1 MWPRLSTSEYRFL
14 WMYSIVLTRSAF
26 RLAVSR
32 VEWNVTG
39 YVYLQSN
46 FDRSL
51 LCSFCRTILSS
62 AGNDGR
68 VRLWKVGTDGEWKSA
83 GSISVEQA
91 EQESKAD
98 QRNVGT
104 VWIRSVA
111 MSAIALNIGSYLSHL
126 LLSVPRTIRTP
137 STRTVRTSLK
147 DGTSI
152 CQIKIISQNSDSTS
166 HFEGRFDPL
175 RFDTYEVEFWIPF
188 VIIHKHLMGT
198 LRSKIV
204 QAWHSMYLKMRNWC
218 RLDSSPLTE
227 KVVRIALSQL
237 SEF

>member
-1 MWPRLSTSEYRFL
+1 MGLVKTVSPMLVDAILRVMTRDGPLSMWPRLSTSEYRFL

-46 FDRSL
+46 FDGSL

-126 LLSVPRTIRTP
+126 LLSVPMHRTIRTP
-137 STRTVRTSLK
+137 STRTVRT
-147 DGTSI
+147 
-152 CQIKIISQNSDSTS
+152 N
-166 HFEGRFDPL
+166 
-175 RFDTYEVEFWIPF
+175 
-188 VIIHKHLMGT
+188 
-198 LRSKIV
+198 IV
-204 QAWHSMYLKMRNWC
+204 FIRWHVNLP
-218 RLDSSPLTE
+218 D
-227 KVVRIALSQL
+227 
-237 SEF
+237 